1 MNNLNLIDSSKP
13 QAQSNMS
20 FPKIIENKRK
30 VLLDAFIEI
39 SKSHKEIAIATGY
52 WDLEAM
58 RLIMPHLRKF
68 EKIRLLIGREPLIP
82 RHHLQQ
88 PELDY
93 PDQDFKF
100 DLSMLAPD
108 SDLRDVVT
116 EIKKW
121 IAEARMEVRVYRKNF
136 LHAKC
141 YIFGSYDSNEA
152 VGIIGSSNFTKNGLT
167 HNSELN
173 ALESDHRIVV
183 FQPKNETQ
191 EVGHLFWFDELW
203 NDETTEK
210 WNEEFGAILES
221 SPVGDMLYSPYE
233 TYIKTLYELYQEE
246 IVDDPFVVV
255 NNGQGKT
262 LFDFQQKN
270 VHALMRRLRKFSVA
284 MLSDSVGLGK
294 TTTAISVIKQY
305 IDNADGKR
313 RVEIICPKSLV
324 QQWQKELTSEGVFGL
339 KPITLQNSKE
349 IELKSDLDS
358 IASVSL
364 FVIDESHNLRQTSGT
379 RFRQLL
385 EWVRNNP
392 KAHVL
397 LLTAT
402 PINNQLSDIT
412 NQILLGTGGNAEVL
426 KVTIADE
433 QKQTVQVSFYQAV
446 ENLKKKINQD
456 LKRDGRID
464 YDYIRQIMTPIIRTF
479 VVRRTR
485 QGIEQEYGSLM
496 IDGKP
501 TKFPKVIP
509 EVTEY
514 VLDNNL
520 VSHIRAIE
528 SKEFPLDLIYS
539 LDPSEI
545 VEKCKDLKH
554 PTDQLDKVSKMVDQD
569 VLDSE
574 NPMYFVFQLILMLGF
589 IPYRWMMYQSKY
601 YGKTRDEIKEIGLSS
616 DQSKRLLLQLGIFGI
631 LRTVFL
637 KRMESSVSALR
648 SSLETYARKL
658 ELFERGINE
667 GKIVSLEDMDSL
679 TASLGDEDIE
689 VDEDSL
695 KENTLDEVD
704 DKNYALEAIKADLKK
719 EKALVGIIRSQ
730 LEILNK
736 DDSKLKCFAE
746 RLATLRK
753 EQPNK
758 KVLVFS
764 YFADTIKYLEECI
777 GKHADFINTTNTGF
791 VSSKNRGDAENIASR
806 FSPVSKKYE
815 LNEDE
820 TELQYLFST
829 DVLSEGQNLQD
840 SGILINYDLHWNPV
854 RMIQRNGRVNRL
866 GTTFEEV
873 YIYNMRPE
881 AKLDSYLKLI
891 QRLEGKINLIK
902 NTIGTDTPVL
912 AEPEN
917 PIEYTDSVSDI
928 YSSDFQKRMK
938 ALEDAEKASDFL
950 LSEDE
955 FVLDLKRFHSNTTL
969 TEKYKKSIYTISSGK
984 WALIPDGAS
993 RGQDKPDVFGM
1004 AKLFSETGDEVGFQ
1018 FAKIDS
1024 TGAQIQAVSQL
1035 QAVEWLRTSPE
1046 DNERSVDKI
1055 NINKVAIKEQ
1065 LQASVVQYFGEEE
1078 IGALVGQENEILR
1091 LMFSIGYT
1099 ESEIDTVRDA
1109 FKTKDV
1115 FYRRDVAQLKR
1126 RIISQKNRGDVY
1138 QESLKELVKLAKS
1151 IAVSI
1156 STDVVELPKK
1166 ALGVLFYVKKN
1177 E

>member
-1 MNNLNLIDSSKP
+1 MKL
-13 QAQSNMS
+13 
-20 FPKIIENKRK
+20 PKIIDNKRST
-30 VLLDAFIEI
+30 LLDTFIEV
-39 SKSHKEIAIATGY
+39 SKSHKEISIATGY

-58 RLIMPHLRKF
+58 RLVMPHLGKF

-82 RHHLQQ
+82 RHQLQQ

-108 SDLRDVVT
+108 SDLRDIVT

-121 IAEARMEVRVYRKNF
+121 IFEEKLEVRVYRKNF

-141 YIFGSYDSNEA
+141 FIFGSYESDEA
-152 VGIIGSSNFTKNGLT
+152 IGIIGSSNFTKNGLT

-173 ALESDHRIVV
+173 ALESDHRVV
-183 FQPKNETQ
+183 LFQPKKETQ
-191 EVGHLFWFDELW
+191 EIGHLFWFDELW

-210 WNEEFGAILES
+210 WNEEFGAILET
-221 SPVGDMLYSPYE
+221 SPVGDKLYSPYE
-233 TYIKTLYELYQEE
+233 TYIKTLYELYKEE
-246 IVDDPFVVV
+246 IQDDPLTVV

-270 VHALMRRLRKFSVA
+270 VHALLRRLRKFNVA

-294 TTTAISVIKQY
+294 TTTAITVLKQY
-305 IDNADGKR
+305 LDNPEGKK
-313 RVEIICPKSLV
+313 RVEVICPKSLV
-324 QQWQKELTSEGVFGL
+324 QQWQKELASEGVLGL
-339 KPITLQNSKE
+339 KPITLQNSNEIDQKKE
-349 IELKSDLDS
+349 LDT

-385 EWVRNNP
+385 EWVRANP

-426 KVTIADE
+426 KVTVADE
-433 QKQTVQVSFYQAV
+433 QKQTVQISFYQAV

-456 LKRDGRID
+456 LKRDGKID
-464 YDYIRQIMTPIIRTF
+464 YNYIKQIMTPIIRTF

-485 QGIEQEYGSLM
+485 QGIEQEYGSLT
-496 IDGKP
+496 IDGVAK
-501 TKFPKVIP
+501 KFPKVIP
-509 EVTEY
+509 EVTVYEF
-514 VLDNNL
+514 DKKL
-520 VSHIRAIE
+520 VSKIKSVD
-528 SKEFPLDLIYS
+528 SKSFDLNLIYS
-539 LDPSEI
+539 LDPNEI

-554 PTDQLDKVSKMVDQD
+554 PTDQLSLVTKKVGQE
-569 VLDSE
+569 VLDDE

-648 SSLETYARKL
+648 SSLDTYARKL
-658 ELFERGINE
+658 DLFEKGIKE
-667 GKIVSLEDMDSL
+667 GKIVSLDDIEALSI
-679 TASLGDEDIE
+679 SLGDEDIE
-689 VDEDSL
+689 VDAESL
-695 KENTLDEVD
+695 EENTLDVVD
-704 DKNYALEAIKADLKK
+704 EKNYELEAIKADLAK
-719 EKALVGIIRSQ
+719 EKELVAIIREQ

-736 DDSKLKCFAE
+736 DDSKIKCFAD
-746 RLATLRK
+746 RLEKLRI

-764 YFADTIKYLEECI
+764 YFADTVNYLEESI
-777 GKHADFINTTNTGF
+777 SKYAPSIDHTNTGF
-791 VSSKNRGDAENIASR
+791 VSSKNRSDAENIASR
-806 FSPVSKKYE
+806 FSPISKKYQLKE
-815 LNEDE
+815 GE
-820 TELQYLFST
+820 TDLQYLFST

-866 GTTFEEV
+866 GSNFDEV

-891 QRLEGKINLIK
+891 QRLQGKIDIIK

-912 AEPEN
+912 DEPEN

-928 YSSDFQKRMK
+928 YSADFQMRMQ
-938 ALEDAEKASDFL
+938 ALQDAEKASDFL

-955 FVLDLKRFHSNTTL
+955 FVLDLKRFNSNANYP
-969 TEKYKKSIYTISSGK
+969 EKYKQSIYTISAGK
-984 WALIPDGAS
+984 WALMPDNTS

-1004 AKLFSETGDEVGFQ
+1004 ARLFAESGEEVGFQ
-1018 FAKIDS
+1018 FAKLDPNGS
-1024 TGAQIQAVSQL
+1024 QIQAVSQL
-1035 QAVEWLRTSPE
+1035 QAIEWLRTTPE
-1046 DNERSVDKI
+1046 DNERSKDKI
-1055 NINKVAIKEQ
+1055 TANKVAVKDQ
-1065 LQASVVQYFGEEE
+1065 LQTRVVQYFGEEE
-1078 IGALVGQENEILR
+1078 TGALIGQENEILR
-1091 LMFSIGYT
+1091 LMHSVGYT
-1099 ESEIDTVRDA
+1099 ELEIDTVRDA
-1109 FKTKDV
+1109 FKSKDI
-1115 FYRRDVAQLKR
+1115 FYRRDVGQLKR
-1126 RIISQKNRGDVY
+1126 RIMTQKNKGDVY
-1138 QESLKELVKLAKS
+1138 QENLKQLVSLAKE
-1151 IAVSI
+1151 I
-1156 STDVVELPKK
+1156 SKHSEKDDVELPKR
-1166 ALGVLFYVKKN
+1166 AESVLFYVKNN

>member
-1 MNNLNLIDSSKP
+1 MKL
-13 QAQSNMS
+13 
-20 FPKIIENKRK
+20 PKIIDNKR
-30 VLLDAFIEI
+30 VTLLDTIIEA
-39 SKSHKEIAIATGY
+39 SRSHKEISIATGY

-58 RLIMPHLRKF
+58 KLVMPHLDKF
-68 EKIRLLIGREPLIP
+68 DKVRLLIGREPLIP
-82 RHHLQQ
+82 RHQLQQ

-116 EIKKW
+116 EIKQWLSNGKL
-121 IAEARMEVRVYRKNF
+121 EVRVYRKNF

-141 YIFGSYDSNEA
+141 FIFGSYESDEA
-152 VGIIGSSNFTKNGLT
+152 IGIIGSSNFTKNGLT

-173 ALESDHRIVV
+173 ALESDHRVVV

-191 EVGHLFWFDELW
+191 EIGHLFWFDELW

-210 WNEEFGAILES
+210 WNEEFGVILET
-221 SPVGDMLYSPYE
+221 SPVGDKLYSPYE
-233 TYIKTLYELYQEE
+233 TYIKTLYELYKEE
-246 IVDDPFVVV
+246 VEDDPFDVV
-255 NNGQGKT
+255 NGGPGKT

-270 VHALMRRLRKFSVA
+270 VHALLRRLRKYNVA

-294 TTTAISVIKQY
+294 TTTAITVLKQY
-305 IDNADGKR
+305 VDNPEGKK

-349 IELKSDLDS
+349 IEQKKELDS

-364 FVIDESHNLRQTSGT
+364 FVIDESHNLRQTTGT
-379 RFRQLL
+379 RFKQLL
-385 EWVRNNP
+385 EWVRANP

-412 NQILLGTGGNAEVL
+412 NQILLGTGGDAEVL
-426 KVTIADE
+426 KITVADE
-433 QKQTVQVSFYQAV
+433 HKQTMQISFYQAV

-456 LKRDGRID
+456 LKRDGKID
-464 YDYIRQIMTPIIRTF
+464 YNYIKQIMTPIIRTF

-485 QGIEQEYGSLM
+485 QGIEQEYGSLT
-496 IDGKP
+496 IDGKE
-501 TKFPKVIP
+501 TKFPHVIP

-514 VLDNNL
+514 ELDKKL
-520 VSHIRAIE
+520 VSQIKLVKSE
-528 SKEFPLDLIYS
+528 TFPLDVIYS
-539 LDPSEI
+539 LDPAEI

-554 PTDQLDKVSKMVDQD
+554 PTDQLDKVTKRVKQD
-569 VLDSE
+569 VVDNE

-648 SSLETYARKL
+648 SSLDTYARKL
-658 ELFERGINE
+658 ELFERGIEE
-667 GKIVSLEDMDSL
+667 GKIISLEDLDALSD
-679 TASLGDEDIE
+679 SLGDEDVE
-689 VDEDSL
+689 VDEDAL

-704 DKNYALEAIKADLKK
+704 NKNYELETIKKDLAK
-719 EKALVGIIRSQ
+719 EKELVAVIRAQ

-736 DDSKLKCFAE
+736 DDSKIKCFAD
-746 RLATLRK
+746 RLEKLRK

-764 YFADTIKYLEECI
+764 YFADTINYLEETI
-777 GKHADFINTTNTGF
+777 GKCAKSIDHTNTGF

-806 FSPVSKKYE
+806 FSPISKKYQ
-815 LNEDE
+815 LKDGE

-866 GTTFEEV
+866 GSTFDEV

-891 QRLEGKINLIK
+891 QRLQGKIDIIK

-912 AEPEN
+912 DEPEN

-928 YSSDFQKRMK
+928 YSADFEKRMK

-950 LSEDE
+950 ISEDE
-955 FVLDLKRFHSNTTL
+955 FVLDLKRFHSNPSYP
-969 TEKYKKSIYTISSGK
+969 EAYKKSIYTISAGK
-984 WALIPDGAS
+984 WALMPDKNS
-993 RGQDKPDVFGM
+993 RGQDKPEVFGM
-1004 AKLFSETGDEVGFQ
+1004 ARLFSKSNEDVGFQ
-1018 FAKIDS
+1018 FAKLDTS
-1024 TGAQIQAVSQL
+1024 GAQIQAVSQL
-1035 QAVEWLRTSPE
+1035 QAIEWLRTTP
-1046 DNERSVDKI
+1046 DDDKRSEDKI
-1055 NINKVAIKEQ
+1055 TANKVAVREQ
-1065 LQASVVQYFGEEE
+1065 LRSSVVRYFGEEE
-1078 IGALVGQENEILR
+1078 TGALIGQENEILR
-1091 LMFSIGYT
+1091 LMHAIGYT
-1099 ESEIDTVRDA
+1099 EDEIDTVRGV

-1115 FYRRDVAQLKR
+1115 FYRRDVGQLKR
-1126 RIISQKNRGDVY
+1126 RIMSQKNKGEVY
-1138 QESLKELVKLAKS
+1138 QDNLKQLVTLAKE
-1151 IAVSI
+1151 VSKNSGVDEI
-1156 STDVVELPKK
+1156 ELPNR
-1166 ALGVLFYVKKN
+1166 AEGVLFYVKHN
-1177 E
+1177 D

>member
-1 MNNLNLIDSSKP
+1 MNL
-13 QAQSNMS
+13 
-20 FPKIIENKRK
+20 PKIIDNKRK
-30 VLLDAFIEI
+30 TLLDAFIEV
-39 SKSHKEIAIATGY
+39 SKSHTELSLATGY

-58 RLIMPHLRKF
+58 RLVMPHLGKF
-68 EKIRLLIGREPLIP
+68 VKIRLLIGREPLIP
-82 RHHLQQ
+82 RHQLQQ

-121 IAEARMEVRVYRKNF
+121 IADGKLEVRVYRKNF

-141 YIFGSYDSNEA
+141 YIFGSYESSEA

-173 ALESDHRIVV
+173 ALESDHRVVV

-191 EVGHLFWFDELW
+191 EVGHLYWFDELW
-203 NDETTEK
+203 NDETTQK
-210 WNEEFGAILES
+210 WNEEFGAILET
-221 SPVGDMLYSPYE
+221 SPVGDKLYSSYE
-233 TYIKTLYELYQEE
+233 TYIKTLYELYKEE
-246 IVDDPFVVV
+246 IEDDPFEVV
-255 NNGQGKT
+255 NNGLGKT

-270 VHALMRRLRKFSVA
+270 VHALLRRLRKYHVA

-294 TTTAISVIKQY
+294 TTTAITVLKQY
-305 IDNADGKR
+305 IDNPEGKK

-324 QQWQKELTSEGVFGL
+324 QQWQKELTFEGVFL

-364 FVIDESHNLRQTSGT
+364 FVVDESHNLRQTSGT

-385 EWVRNNP
+385 EWVRANP

-412 NQILLGTGGNAEVL
+412 NQILLGTGGDAEVL

-433 QKQTVQVSFYQAV
+433 QKQTVQISFYQAV

-456 LKRDGRID
+456 LKRDGKID
-464 YDYIRQIMTPIIRTF
+464 YNYIRQIMTPIIRTF

-485 QGIEQEYGSLM
+485 QGIEQEYGTLT
-496 IDGKP
+496 IDGKE
-501 TKFPKVIP
+501 TKFPRVIP

-514 VLDNNL
+514 VLDNKL
-520 VSHIRAIE
+520 VTQIRSVK

-554 PTDQLDKVSKMVDQD
+554 PTDQLDKVSKKIEQS
-569 VLDSE
+569 VLDNE

-658 ELFERGINE
+658 ELFERGIKE
-667 GKIVSLEDMDSL
+667 GKIVSLEDMDALSD
-679 TASLGDEDIE
+679 SLGDEDVE
-689 VDEDSL
+689 VDEDAL
-695 KENTLDEVD
+695 KEVTLDEID
-704 DKNYALEAIKADLKK
+704 TKNYELEAIKKDLKK
-719 EKALVGIIRSQ
+719 EKELVAIIRSQ

-736 DDSKLKCFAE
+736 DDSKIKCFAE
-746 RLATLRK
+746 RLTKLRK

-764 YFADTIKYLEECI
+764 YFADTVKYLEESI
-777 GKHADFINTTNTGF
+777 GKHASFIDSTNTGF

-806 FSPVSKKYE
+806 FSPISKQYHLK
-815 LNEDE
+815 DGE

-866 GTTFEEV
+866 GSTFDEV

-928 YSSDFQKRMK
+928 YSADFEKRMK
-938 ALEDAEKASDFL
+938 ALADAEKASDFL
-950 LSEDE
+950 ISEDE
-955 FVLDLKRFHSNTTL
+955 FVLDLKRFHSNSNYP
-969 TEKYKKSIYTISSGK
+969 EEYKKSIYTFSAGK
-984 WALIPDGAS
+984 WALMPNVAA

-1004 AKLFSETGDEVGFQ
+1004 AKLFSETDEEVGFQ
-1018 FAKIDS
+1018 FAKIDPNG
-1024 TGAQIQAVSQL
+1024 TQIQAVSQL
-1035 QAVEWLRTSPE
+1035 QALEWLKTSPE
-1046 DNERSVDKI
+1046 DNNRPMDKI
-1055 NINKVAIKEQ
+1055 TANKVAIREQ
-1065 LQASVVQYFGEEE
+1065 LQSKVIQYFGEDET
-1078 IGALVGQENEILR
+1078 GALIGQENEILR
-1091 LMFSIGYT
+1091 LMFTIGYT
-1099 ESEIDTVRDA
+1099 ENEIDTVRDA

-1115 FYRRDVAQLKR
+1115 FYRRDISQLKR
-1126 RIISQKNRGDVY
+1126 RIMAQKNKGAVY
-1138 QESLKELVKLAKS
+1138 QENLKELVQMANDIAKRS
-1151 IAVSI
+1151 SAEDI
-1156 STDVVELPKK
+1156 ELPKK
-1166 ALGVLFYVKKN
+1166 AESVLFYVKNN